1 MNRKKYIVLLVLAF
15 LVIMEGCAKSEL
27 EWSVSGKVDI
37 ILKEGIKVTEEA
49 EEMKEV
55 EEAEEVEKETEDENE
70 RIIRSETQFVEF
82 YYGNMDLPDYALTE
96 YTEDNSCKPYEKNDI
111 NMITDPE
118 MAKNIALSI
127 FEPYFEKYPEMDLTM
142 WVQYIPSYGY
152 YIVYARKYSNKFGY
166 KVQVVLDEKDARVVK
181 LWEFDGV

>member
-118 MAKNIALSI
+118 MAKNLALCI
-127 FEPYFEKYPEMDLTM
+127 FEPYFQKYPEMNFEI
-142 WVQYIPSYGY
+142 WVQYMPSYGY
-152 YIVYARKYSNKFGY
+152 YMIYISEYQEIAGY
-166 KVQVVLDEKDARVVK
+166 RVLVVLDEKDAGVVK